1 MNTERRGSGDPGK
14 KLGRRGPQKAEK
26 IAGGGLLGQQT
37 PPISGNEAAGRSG
50 EAIHGCL
57 LPGGCD
63 ALRAAPRLPGDVG
76 GDGRTPTDPVGSGGC
91 QSYPGFFGMGL
102 EASAFLSDAERIEE
116 GILIAISALERAI
129 DRLAITKQMALDM
142 IEDKHSTPF

>member
-1 MNTERRGSGDPGK
+1 MNTARRGSGDPGK

-26 IAGGGLLGQQT
+26 IAGGGMLGQQT
-37 PPISGNEAAGRSG
+37 PPICGDEAAGRSG
-50 EAIHGCL
+50 ETIHGCVF
-57 LPGGCD
+57 PGGCD
-63 ALRAAPRLPGDVG
+63 AVCAAPRLPGNVG
-76 GDGRTPTDPVGSGGC
+76 SDGRTPTGAVGSGGGP
-91 QSYPGFFGMGL
+91 SYPGLFGMGL

-142 IEDKHSTPF
+142 IEE